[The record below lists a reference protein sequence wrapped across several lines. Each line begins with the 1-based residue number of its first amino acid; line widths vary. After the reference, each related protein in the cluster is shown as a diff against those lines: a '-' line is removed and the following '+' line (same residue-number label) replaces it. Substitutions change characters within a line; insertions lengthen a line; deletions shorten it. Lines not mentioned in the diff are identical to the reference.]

1 MIERAL
7 VVGLGSIGERHLRL
21 LREALPRAK
30 ILVLRHRNYEE
41 TPIYA
46 DACTTDLA
54 EAIEFKPQIAIV
66 SSPAPFHLHVA
77 NVLAEHGT
85 HLLVEK
91 PLSDS
96 TNQVKPFLEKCRDHN
111 VLVQVAYNLRFLET
125 LRRFKAEVDK
135 ERVGRLLA
143 VKCEIG
149 QYLPGWRPTKDYRTT
164 VSAQKSLGGGVLLEL
179 SHELD
184 LLRWIFGEIDS
195 LNSWY
200 GQLSRLEIDVED
212 SAQLNISFA
221 NGVQGALSM
230 DFIRHDAT
238 RKCIAIGESGSLM
251 WNASDGEVSVFEAG
265 SETWEVLYG
274 NRPERD
280 ATYRQQVASFLD
292 AVSLGKLQKDV
303 ATGKD
308 GLEVLRVIEAARKS
322 HQNNGIKTYIE
333 KE

>member
-96 TNQVKPFLEKCRDHN
+96 TNQVNPFLEKCRYHN
-111 VLVQVAYNLRFLET
+111 VLVQV
-125 LRRFKAEVDK
+125 
-135 ERVGRLLA
+135 
-143 VKCEIG
+143 
-149 QYLPGWRPTKDYRTT
+149 
-164 VSAQKSLGGGVLLEL
+164 
-179 SHELD
+179 
-184 LLRWIFGEIDS
+184 
-195 LNSWY
+195 
-200 GQLSRLEIDVED
+200 
-212 SAQLNISFA
+212 
-221 NGVQGALSM
+221 
-230 DFIRHDAT
+230 
-238 RKCIAIGESGSLM
+238 
-251 WNASDGEVSVFEAG
+251 
-265 SETWEVLYG
+265 
-274 NRPERD
+274 
-280 ATYRQQVASFLD
+280 
-292 AVSLGKLQKDV
+292 
-303 ATGKD
+303 
-308 GLEVLRVIEAARKS
+308 
-322 HQNNGIKTYIE
+322 
-333 KE
+333 